1 MLTAQTIKNQHSDV
15 FTFMHGD
22 LQIGASHCHVPEE
35 ALLGSLVY
43 VSDAGQLTEAMKT
56 IVNIG
61 HLNEIRRNL
70 TRVMKHLRLL
80 DKPPD
85 DSSGA

>member
-1 MLTAQTIKNQHSDV
+1 MLTAP
-15 FTFMHGD
+15 
-22 LQIGASHCHVPEE
+22 LQP
-35 ALLGSLVY
+35 LK
-43 VSDAGQLTEAMKT
+43 EAMKT

-70 TRVMKHLRLL
+70 NRVMKHLRLL